1 MEQCAGC
8 RDVLSAVGV
17 GKEPIVA
24 NAVEALGQDVHQEA
38 PDKLV
43 RMKPHRLPAARA
55 VDAIVLAAERD
66 AGVVGC
72 DETAVRDGDAMRV
85 TGEIPQYLLG
95 SGERRLAV
103 DHPFDVPQWGDEA
116 LERSLVSKPGMRVEE
131 L

>member
-43 RMKPHRLPAARA
+43 RVKPHRLPAARA
-55 VDAIVLAAERD
+55 VDAIVLAPERD
-66 AGVVGC
+66 AG
-72 DETAVRDGDAMRV
+72 D
-85 TGEIPQYLLG
+85 
-95 SGERRLAV
+95 
-103 DHPFDVPQWGDEA
+103 
-116 LERSLVSKPGMRVEE
+116 PGACAIGLQPPTRG
-131 L
+131 